1 MVGVASTASG
11 LTGPVSGP
19 GMDNTNYDLVHA
31 LGVRASAA
39 WHEQSYEA
47 ESACSR
53 CVEVFERLREL
64 DQEATGLL
72 TAELERHVRQ
82 NKFPIDLTD

>member
-1 MVGVASTASG
+1 MTSTASMATG
-11 LTGPVSGP
+11 LAGPITGP
-19 GMDNTNYDLVHA
+19 GMDDTNYDLVHA
-31 LGVRASAA
+31 LGVRAAAA
-39 WHEQSYEA
+39 WHEQSYER

-72 TAELERHVRQ
+72 TTELARHVRE

>member
-19 GMDNTNYDLVHA
+19 RMDDTNYDLVHA
-31 LGVRASAA
+31 LAVRASAA
-39 WHEQSYEA
+39 WHEQSYEG
-47 ESACSR
+47 ESACGG
-53 CVEVFERLREL
+53 CVEMFERLRAL

>member
-1 MVGVASTASG
+1 MAEAVSMARG
-11 LTGPVSGP
+11 LAGAITGP

-31 LGVRASAA
+31 LGVRAAAA
-39 WHEQSYEA
+39 WHEQGYED
-47 ESACSR
+47 ESACDR
-53 CVEVFERLREL
+53 CVEMFERLREL

-72 TAELERHVRQ
+72 TAELARHVRE

>member
-1 MVGVASTASG
+1 MVGVTSTASG
-11 LTGPVSGP
+11 LAGATSGP

-31 LGVRASAA
+31 LGVRAAAA
-39 WHEQSYEA
+39 WHEQGYEA
-47 ESACSR
+47 ESACGR

-72 TAELERHVRQ
+72 AAELERHVRQ